1 MQRLLVIVGGSLAA
15 VLLVAAGIF
24 YFVLSNLDGIVK
36 DVIESQGSAVAGV
49 PVTVTGVEIKPFD
62 GRGAISGLKVANP
75 AGFKSDSAV
84 ELGGISVTI
93 DTASVTQPVI
103 VIKEI
108 SVDRP
113 KVTYELAPGGN
124 NIDAISAN
132 VKKSTGG
139 GSSAAAKPGE
149 DEAAGQK
156 LVIEVLNIR
165 GGTVRVAASTGILG
179 DQQIEG
185 RLPDITLRDIG
196 KDSGGATAEQVAEK
210 VMAALTAAASRAAGN
225 LGVGKTLEGL
235 KANLDKITG
244 GKLPTD
250 VEGAKKSADEARK
263 AVEDTAKEL
272 EKAGD
277 GIKKLFG
284 N

>member
-1 MQRLLVIVGGSLAA
+1 MKRLLGIVVGGLA
-15 VLLVAAGIF
+15 VLLVVVAGIF
-24 YFVLSNLDGIVK
+24 FFVLSNLDGIVK
-36 DVIESQGSAVAGV
+36 DVIESQGSEVAGV

-62 GRGAISGLKVANP
+62 GRGAISGLTVGNP
-75 AGFKSDSAV
+75 SGFKSDSAV
-84 ELGGISVTI
+84 ELGGISVAI

-103 VIKEI
+103 VIEEI

-132 VKKSTGG
+132 VKKSTGDGSG
-139 GSSAAAKPGE
+139 GKAEAGE
-149 DEAAGQK
+149 SEAAQQK

-185 RLPDITLRDIG
+185 SLPDITLRDIG
-196 KDSGGATAEQVAEK
+196 KDEGGATPEQIAEK
-210 VMAALTAAASRAAGN
+210 VMAALTAAASQTAGT

-235 KANLDKITG
+235 KDNLGKLTG
-244 GKLPTD
+244 GAIPTD
-250 VEGAKKSADEARK
+250 SESTKKVLEDAGKKLDGTVGEG
-263 AVEDTAKEL
+263 L
-272 EKAGD
+272 
-277 GIKKLFG
+277 KKLFG